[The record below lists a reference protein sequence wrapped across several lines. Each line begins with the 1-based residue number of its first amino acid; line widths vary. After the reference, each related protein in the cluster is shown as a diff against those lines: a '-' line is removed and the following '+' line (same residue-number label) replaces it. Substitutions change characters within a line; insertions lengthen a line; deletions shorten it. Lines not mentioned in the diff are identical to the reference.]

1 MNIYE
6 IIILKIACDLGWNV
20 RSTKS
25 GVRING
31 MFFISFPH
39 SLERN
44 PKVKY
49 GNEKNHAPKSYTHS
63 YWNSHRSREKQAI
76 FRELSGKE
84 PHYPY
89 NHRKSKTWRYW

>member
-6 IIILKIACDLGWNV
+6 SIILKIACDLGWNV

-31 MFFISFPH
+31 MFFISFPAQ
-39 SLERN
+39 ERFSN
-44 PKVKY
+44 PY
-49 GNEKNHAPKSYTHS
+49 NHAPKSYTHS

-89 NHRKSKTWRYW
+89 NHRKSKTWEYW